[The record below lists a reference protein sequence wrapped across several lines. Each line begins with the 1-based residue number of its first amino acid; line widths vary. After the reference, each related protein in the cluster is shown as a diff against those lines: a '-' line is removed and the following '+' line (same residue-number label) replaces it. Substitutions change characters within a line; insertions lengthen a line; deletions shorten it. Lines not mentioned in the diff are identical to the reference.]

1 MNLFAEVSA
10 HLGEEIVDSR
20 SLSGG
25 CIAQTYLLVTASGKE
40 YFLKSGADDT
50 TMFAKEANGLR
61 ELAKAN
67 TLRIPTV
74 HKATPHWL
82 LLEYIPQGRP
92 SRNFFRSFGE
102 KFAAMHRYS
111 GLAYGFSEDNFI
123 GATPQLNQPSA
134 DAANDWCTFYWENR
148 LLSQFYFAEKR
159 GYGGEL
165 QQLFAQLEGKIADII
180 GDSEESPALL
190 HGDLWSGNFLVDEDG
205 EACIIDPAV
214 YYGHREAD
222 LAMTRLFGGF
232 DEDFYRAYNEAW
244 PLPAGYEYRENLYK
258 LYHVLNHLNLFGSG
272 YLGQSIRL
280 IKSYL

>member
-40 YFLKSGADDT
+40 YFLKSGADDI

-67 TLRIPTV
+67 ALRIPAV
-74 HKATPHWL
+74 YEATPHWL

-92 SRNFFRSFGE
+92 GRNFFRSFGE
-102 KFAAMHRYS
+102 KFAEMHRYS
-111 GLAYGFSEDNFI
+111 GSTYGFSEDNFI

-134 DAANDWCTFYWENR
+134 EATNDWCTFYWENR
-148 LLSQFYFAEKR
+148 LLPQFYFAEKR
-159 GYGGEL
+159 GFGGEL
-165 QQLFAQLEGKIADII
+165 QQLFAKLEGKITDII
-180 GDSEESPALL
+180 GDSEEFPALL
-190 HGDLWSGNFLVDEDG
+190 HGDLWSGNFLVDKEG

-232 DEDFYRAYNEAW
+232 DEEFYRAYNEAW

-280 IKSYL
+280 VKSYV

>member
-1 MNLFAEVSA
+1 MNLFEDVAT

-25 CIAQTYLLVTASGKE
+25 CIAQTYLLVTASRKK
-40 YFLKSGADDT
+40 YFLKSGADDVA
-50 TMFAKEANGLR
+50 MFAKEANGLQ

-67 TLRIPTV
+67 ALRIPAV
-74 HKATPHWL
+74 YKATAHWL
-82 LLEYIPQGRP
+82 LLEYIPPGRP
-92 SRNFFRSFGE
+92 GRNFFRSFGE

-111 GLAYGFSEDNFI
+111 AETYGFSEDNFI
-123 GATPQLNQPSA
+123 GATPQLNRPSME
-134 DAANDWCTFYWENR
+134 AARNWGRFYWENR
-148 LLSQFYFAEKR
+148 LLPQYYFAEKR

-165 QQLFAQLEGKIADII
+165 QQPFAKLEGKIADII
-180 GDSEESPALL
+180 GDSEETPALL
-190 HGDLWSGNFLVDEDG
+190 HGDLWSGNFLVDEEG

-232 DEDFYRAYNEAW
+232 AEEFYRAYNDAW

-272 YLGQSIRL
+272 YLSQSLLL

>member
-1 MNLFAEVSA
+1 MNLFDDVSK

-25 CIAQTYLLVTASGKE
+25 CIAQTYLLETATGKR
-40 YFLKSGADDT
+40 YFLKSGADDI
-50 TMFAKEANGLR
+50 TMFEKEANGLR
-61 ELAKAN
+61 ELGKAKA
-67 TLRIPTV
+67 LRIPEVVNVTR
-74 HKATPHWL
+74 HWL
-82 LLEYIPQGRP
+82 LLEYIPQGRVD
-92 SRNFFRSFGE
+92 RNFFRSFGE
-102 KFAAMHRYS
+102 KFATLHRYS
-111 GLAYGFSEDNFI
+111 AETYGFSEDNFI
-123 GATPQLNQPSA
+123 GATPQLNTPSA
-134 DAANDWCTFYWENR
+134 NAAKDWSAFYWENR
-148 LLSQFYFAEKR
+148 LLPQYYLAEKR

-165 QQLFAQLEGKIADII
+165 QQPFAKLEGKIADII

-190 HGDLWSGNFLVDEDG
+190 HGDLWSGNFLVDEAGD
-205 EACIIDPAV
+205 ACIIDPAV

-232 DEDFYRAYNEAW
+232 EAEFYRAYNETW

-272 YLGQSIRL
+272 YLSQSIRL